1 MVAKKKAEAKSAE
14 AVAKEVEGFIDKFE
28 PAMAKMIRE
37 VRASVRKRLPGANE
51 LVWDNYNFFVLG
63 YSPTERPSDS
73 WISLAANAKG
83 VGLCFYWGAELPD
96 PKGILQ
102 GSGSQ
107 NRFVRLVDGVKT
119 LKDAR
124 VDDLIQAA
132 VDNGEP
138 MPKGKGVTVVRSV
151 AAKQRPR
158 R

>member
-28 PAMAKMIRE
+28 PAMAMMIRE

-73 WISLAANAKG
+73 WISLAANSKG
-83 VGLCFYWGAELPD
+83 VGLCFYWGSELPD
-96 PKGILQ
+96 PEGMLE

-107 NRFVRLVDGVKT
+107 NRFIRLVDGAKT
-119 LKDAR
+119 LKDPR
-124 VDDLIQAA
+124 VKALIQAA
-132 VDNGEP
+132 VEHGEP
-138 MPKGKGVTVVRSV
+138 PPKVKGKLVVRSI